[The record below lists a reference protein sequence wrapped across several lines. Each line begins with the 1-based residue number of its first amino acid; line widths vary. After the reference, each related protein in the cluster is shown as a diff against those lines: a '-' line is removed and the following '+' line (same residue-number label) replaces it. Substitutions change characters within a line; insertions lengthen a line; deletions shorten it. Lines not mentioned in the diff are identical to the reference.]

1 MEGAASNQILKCIIY
16 YNNNNYKKA
25 QQKLKEIIEEKLKNG
40 INIIY
45 HYESNY
51 ISKASFS
58 DKEEWIT
65 VKAAENSKGYRW
77 RKAYVDCDIP
87 QELIETIIA
96 PCGYLYKWEDYKK
109 Y

>member
-1 MEGAASNQILKCIIY
+1 MEGTASNQILKCIIY

-40 INIIY
+40 INMTY
-45 HYESNY
+45 YYESDY

-65 VKAAENSKGYRW
+65 VKAAVNSKGCRW
-77 RKAYVDCDIP
+77 RKAYVDCDIS
-87 QELIETIIA
+87 QELIDKIIA